1 MFHEKTGNIIES
13 QAEALVNTVNT
24 VGVMGKG
31 IALQFKKE
39 FPNNFKAYQ
48 QACANGLVKIGNM
61 FVFEEVSLLR
71 GKKLII
77 NFPTKTDWRKP
88 SEYDYIEQGLVD
100 LVRIIKEHRPKSIAI
115 PPLGAGNGGLDWS
128 KVRDLIRKYL
138 HEVDCD
144 VYLYQPNATIKEA
157 LAKERAKLTPARAM
171 LLAVLFDL
179 VQHGEF
185 VSEFACEKICYF
197 LQRFG
202 AEKELKL
209 IFKPGTYGPYSGKV
223 RHLLYA
229 LNGSYIAGYSSKDRR
244 PFEPLELIR
253 DSEKDVQT
261 FLEKHPEHN
270 AIVEKTTALLSG
282 YYSNFALELLSSVDF
297 IAQNEGKCD
306 YETVLYNLRKWNTQ
320 KNHLFAKEEFVEK
333 AVQHLKLMGL
343 IRSEIQPHAFGDTVQ
358 QVDMTSRMSG

>member
-1 MFHEKTGNIIES
+1 MFIETTDNIFES
-13 QAEALVNTVNT
+13 QADALVNTVNT

-48 QACANGLVKIGNM
+48 KACADGLVEIGKM
-61 FVFEEVSLLR
+61 FVFEDVSLLR

-88 SEYDYIEQGLVD
+88 SEYDYIERGLVD
-100 LVRIIKEHRPKSIAI
+100 LVRVINHYRPKSIAI

-128 KVRDLIRKYL
+128 KVRDMIKKYL

-144 VYLYQPNATIKEA
+144 IYLYQPNAIIKEA

-209 IFKPGTYGPYSGKV
+209 TFKPGTYGPYSGKV

-229 LNGSYIAGYSSKDRR
+229 LNGSYIAGYSSKDRK
-244 PFEPLELIR
+244 PFEPLKLIR
-253 DSEKDVQT
+253 DSEKEVQA
-261 FLEKHPEHN
+261 FLDKHPEHK
-270 AIVEKTTALLSG
+270 AIVEKTKVLLSG
-282 YYSNFALELLSSVDF
+282 YYSDFALELLSSVDF
-297 IAQNEGKCD
+297 IAQSENKCD
-306 YETVLYNLRKWNTQ
+306 YETVMCKLRAWNTR
-320 KNHLFAKEEFVEK
+320 KNRLFAKEEFVAQ
-333 AVQHLKLMGL
+333 AVQQLKSMQL
-343 IRSEIQPHAFGDTVQ
+343 INSEVQPHSFVDTAQ
-358 QVDMTSRMSG
+358 QVATTLRTSD